1 MAYRYLFGPVYSR
14 RFGVSLGIDLSP
26 DQKSC
31 NFDCL
36 YCELGAAKP
45 TDEIKNPP
53 PPEDILTELKDF
65 LASNKKPD
73 VITIT
78 ANGEPTLYPY
88 LDRLID
94 EINEIKED
102 TKTLILTNSSTIND
116 KKVQQTLKKF
126 DYVKLSLDAI
136 SPDVFKKVDRPLNG
150 VDISS
155 ILNGIEEFSKIYRGK
170 LLIEVLV
177 VRFVNDSLEEMEKI
191 AQFLSGIK
199 PYRIDLGTV
208 DRPPAYRVFPV
219 DDETLYEL
227 ARVFEKYD
235 LPVNV
240 VERKY
245 QYTPDFDLTE
255 EDILNTLK
263 KRPLTEEDVETL
275 FSPHSKMIL
284 QKLEKEGKVKKKK
297 LNGKNFFIG
306 V

>member
-14 RFGVSLGIDLSP
+14 RFGVSLGVDLSP
-26 DQKSC
+26 DKKSC

-45 TDEIKNPP
+45 TDKIKNPP

-94 EINEIKED
+94 EINKIKGD
-102 TKTLILTNSSTIND
+102 TKTLILTNSSTIDD
-116 KKVQQTLKKF
+116 KKVQQTLQKF

-208 DRPPAYRVFPV
+208 DRPPAYRVFPA

-275 FSPHSKMIL
+275 FSFRSKMIL
-284 QKLEKEGKVKKKK
+284 QKLEKEGKIKKKK
-297 LNGKNFFIG
+297 LNGKNFFVG